1 MDDRRWDLCRYRIE
15 QARESLKA
23 SEIIVASIGKAEQ
36 QILVAEKVITEIECF
51 LKKLSVE

>member
-1 MDDRRWDLCRYRIE
+1 MDERRWDLCRYRIE
-15 QARESLKA
+15 QARESVKA
-23 SEIIVASIGKAEQ
+23 SEIFVASIGKAEQ